1 MWALWV
7 HTVQGKSGIERRERL
22 NRPQIKIRV
31 NVFIHDVSAERFWE
45 IRRPLPP
52 VKIATN
58 LNLISI
64 DRLNDDLLEVPFVFT
79 INYNPAVAQISFKGK
94 AHVSGDRE
102 ELKKINTA
110 YGEKKAPPPAIV
122 QTISN
127 VVFLESVLISRTLN
141 VPPPIPL
148 PQVPL
153 AGEVKKGKAEP
164 SYRA

>member
-1 MWALWV
+1 M
-7 HTVQGKSGIERRERL
+7 RRKRL
-22 NRPQIKIRV
+22 NQQHLKIRV
-31 NVFIHDVSAERFWE
+31 NVFVNDVSAERLWE

-64 DRLNDDLLEVPFVFT
+64 NKLRDDLLEVPFVFA
-79 INYNPAVAQISFKGK
+79 ISYSPAVAQINFKGK
-94 AHVSGDRE
+94 AHVAGEKE
-102 ELKKINTA
+102 ELRKIYTA
-110 YGEKKAPPPAIV
+110 YKEKKAPPPMVV

-148 PQVPL
+148 PKVPL
-153 AGEVKKGKAEP
+153 GSGENKKTEP